1 MVTLLDLFSENNQ
14 IEKWHQNLIDKKR
27 QLILG
32 LSTSTKALAI
42 ASSLEKEN
50 KVVLLTLMEKQNELS
65 VIFFLS

>member
-42 ASSLEKEN
+42 ASSLEKEIR
-50 KVVLLTLMEKQNELS
+50 LCY
-65 VIFFLS
+65 